1 MIWLLAILLLVL
13 TFASTSVSAQV
24 SNGFVKISDN
34 HGSALFDVP
43 FSPNGIPL
51 LSRFAFELADGDN
64 HLQQI
69 LIDPGLPPGKMRIG
83 FHDKDA
89 DNLPIIDFDD
99 DDYFFNITHFDISDP
114 RVQVLTRSLDICS
127 EGQQQE
133 GRLLGK
139 CTVQLDRPP
148 GDVVFVLVGFQ
159 LSFRGGIDHHIRQV
173 GLLEDNGVLTVSF
186 GDEHFDP
193 SEDTFLFSVKFAW
206 VPRDRFSDIGES
218 SDTRSKDEVSRAI
231 PVGRA
236 VLRGF
241 RLEFKS
247 YFTGNEDHHLKKIG
261 VLPNTAGTV
270 LISYRDDNGDDGFDW
285 QYRWAILKTRTIK
298 WPPGL
303 EPPVVSPPV
312 N

>member
-1 MIWLLAILLLVL
+1 MIRLMAIPVLVL
-13 TFASTSVSAQV
+13 TLASTSVSAQV
-24 SNGFVKISDN
+24 SNGFVNVSEN
-34 HGSALFDVP
+34 NGSALFDVP

-89 DNLPIIDFDD
+89 NNLPIIDDD
-99 DDYFFNITHFDISDP
+99 DDYFFNITHFDITDP

-127 EGQQQE
+127 TGQQQD
-133 GRLLGK
+133 GRVLGK

-159 LSFRGGIDHHIRQV
+159 LSFRADKDHHIRQV
-173 GLLEDNGVLTVSF
+173 GILEDDGLLTVAF

-193 SEDTFLFSVKFAW
+193 SDDTFLFSVKFAW
-206 VPRDRFSDIGES
+206 VPRDRFSEIGES
-218 SDTRSKDEVSRAI
+218 SETHSRDEVSRAI

-241 RLEFKS
+241 RFEFKH
-247 YFTGNEDHHLKKIG
+247 YFTGDEDHHLKKIG

-285 QYRWAILKTRTIK
+285 QYRWGILKTRIIK
-298 WPPGL
+298 WPPTL
-303 EPPVVSPPV
+303 DTPVVNPPAK
-312 N
+312 